1 MNRKLFILRLMLFHS
16 GYRRAEYLKKK
27 KYFHHQGEHCYT
39 VPCNFGTE
47 PYLIGM
53 GDNVYLA
60 SGVSFINH
68 DITAAMFQYM
78 EPQIKHVKRVGKI
91 EIGNNVFI
99 GAKATILYDVTIG
112 DNVII
117 AAGALVNR
125 DVPSG
130 SIYGG
135 VPAKKIG
142 DFTDYMQESRRYSA
156 DAEWSSS
163 DSQDEKRIKQIEKYW
178 RENNNYGLT
187 NKG

>member
-1 MNRKLFILRLMLFHS
+1 MHRKLFILRLMLFRS
-16 GYRRAEYLKKK
+16 GYRRADYLKKK

-39 VPCNFGTE
+39 VPYNFGTE

-60 SGVSFINH
+60 SGVTFINH
-68 DITAAMFQYM
+68 DTTAAMFRHM
-78 EPQIKHVKRVGKI
+78 EPNVKHVNRVGKI

-125 DVPSG
+125 DIPSG

-142 DFTDYMQESRRYSA
+142 NFAEYMQENRKYSA
-156 DAEWSSS
+156 AAAWDNS
-163 DSQDEKRIKQIEKYW
+163 DSRAKKKLKQIEKYW
-178 RENNNYGLT
+178 R
-187 NKG
+187 